1 MDKTVWQ
8 KVAWGSSEFA
18 LTIALRHT
26 LLRAPLGLHF
36 AKEALETEKDSIHL
50 AGFDPNG
57 ALRACLVLRPS
68 VTPSWLE
75 INHESNSYQAT
86 IAAPDLQA
94 TIAAP
99 GLQAIVAAPDLQ
111 ATVAA
116 PAFHMRQ
123 VAVRQDLQGLG
134 LGRELMNYAHSWV
147 VANSPVRQVYL
158 HARSPVVGFY
168 ENAGY
173 TLYGEPFWEVGL
185 EHRAMHRFLES

>member
-8 KVAWGSSEFA
+8 KVAWGSSEYA

-57 ALRACLVLRPS
+57 AVRACLVLRPS

-75 INHESNSYQAT
+75 VNHESNTY
-86 IAAPDLQA
+86 QA

-99 GLQAIVAAPDLQ
+99 GLQAI
-111 ATVAA
+111 VAA

-173 TLYGEPFWEVGL
+173 MLYGEPFWEVGL

>member
-8 KVAWGSSEFA
+8 KVAWGSSEYA

-36 AKEALETEKDSIHL
+36 AKEALETERDSIHL

-57 ALRACLVLRPS
+57 AVRACLVLRPS
-68 VTPSWLE
+68 VAPSWLE
-75 INHESNSYQAT
+75 INHESNSYQAA
-86 IAAPDLQA
+86 IAASDLQA
-94 TIAAP
+94 TI
-99 GLQAIVAAPDLQ
+99 
-111 ATVAA
+111 AA

-173 TLYGEPFWEVGL
+173 MLYGEPFWEVGL

>member
-8 KVAWGSSEFA
+8 KVAWGSSEYA

-57 ALRACLVLRPS
+57 AVRACLVLRPS
-68 VTPSWLE
+68 VAPSWLE

-86 IAAPDLQA
+86 IAAPAL
-94 TIAAP
+94 
-99 GLQAIVAAPDLQ
+99 
-111 ATVAA
+111 
-116 PAFHMRQ
+116 HMRQ

-173 TLYGEPFWEVGL
+173 TIFGEPFWEVGL

>member
-8 KVAWGSSEFA
+8 KVAWGSSEYA

-36 AKEALETEKDSIHL
+36 AKEALETERDSIHL

-75 INHESNSYQAT
+75 INHESNTYQAT
-86 IAAPDLQA
+86 IAAP
-94 TIAAP
+94 
-99 GLQAIVAAPDLQ
+99 GLQ

-173 TLYGEPFWEVGL
+173 TIFGEPFWEVGL

>member
-1 MDKTVWQ
+1 MDETVWQ
-8 KVAWGSSEFA
+8 KVAWGSSEYA

-36 AKEALETEKDSIHL
+36 AKESLDAEKESIHL

-57 ALRACLVLRPS
+57 VLCACLVLRPS

-75 INHESNSYQAT
+75 VNHETNPYQAT
-86 IAAPDLQA
+86 IAAL
-94 TIAAP
+94 
-99 GLQAIVAAPDLQ
+99 DLQ

-134 LGRELMNYAHSWV
+134 LGRELMNYAHAWV

-173 TLYGEPFWEVGL
+173 TIFGEPFWEVGL

>member
-8 KVAWGSSEFA
+8 KVAWGSSEYA

-36 AKEALETEKDSIHL
+36 AKEALETEKESIHL

-94 TIAAP
+94 NI
-99 GLQAIVAAPDLQ
+99 AAPDLQ

>member
-8 KVAWGSSEFA
+8 KVAWGSSEYA

-57 ALRACLVLRPS
+57 AVRACLVLRPS
-68 VTPSWLE
+68 VAPSWLE

-86 IAAPDLQA
+86 I
-94 TIAAP
+94 
-99 GLQAIVAAPDLQ
+99 
-111 ATVAA
+111 AA

-173 TLYGEPFWEVGL
+173 TIFGEPFWEVGL

>member
-8 KVAWGSSEFA
+8 KVAWGSSEYA

-36 AKEALETEKDSIHL
+36 AKEALETERDSIHL

-57 ALRACLVLRPS
+57 AVRACLVLRPS

-86 IAAPDLQA
+86 IAAP
-94 TIAAP
+94 
-99 GLQAIVAAPDLQ
+99 
-111 ATVAA
+111 
-116 PAFHMRQ
+116 AFQMRQ

-173 TLYGEPFWEVGL
+173 TIFGEPFWEVGL

>member
-8 KVAWGSSEFA
+8 KVAWGSSEYA

-57 ALRACLVLRPS
+57 ALRACLVLSPS

-75 INHESNSYQAT
+75 INHESNTY
-86 IAAPDLQA
+86 QA

-99 GLQAIVAAPDLQ
+99 GLQAI
-111 ATVAA
+111 VAA

-173 TLYGEPFWEVGL
+173 MLYGEPFWEVGL

>member
-8 KVAWGSSEFA
+8 KVAWGSSEYA

-36 AKEALETEKDSIHL
+36 AKEALETERDSIHL

-57 ALRACLVLRPS
+57 AVRACLVLRPS

-99 GLQAIVAAPDLQ
+99 GLQAI
-111 ATVAA
+111 VAA

-173 TLYGEPFWEVGL
+173 MLYGEPFWEVGL

>member
-8 KVAWGSSEFA
+8 KVAWGSSEYA

-36 AKEALETEKDSIHL
+36 AKEALETERDSIHL

-57 ALRACLVLRPS
+57 AVRACLVLRPS
-68 VTPSWLE
+68 VAPSWLE

-86 IAAPDLQA
+86 IAAP
-94 TIAAP
+94 
-99 GLQAIVAAPDLQ
+99 GLQAI
-111 ATVAA
+111 VAA

-173 TLYGEPFWEVGL
+173 MLYGEPFWEVGL

>member
-8 KVAWGSSEFA
+8 KVAWGSSEYA

-57 ALRACLVLRPS
+57 AVRACLVLRPS

-75 INHESNSYQAT
+75 VNHESNTYQAN
-86 IAAPDLQA
+86 
-94 TIAAP
+94 IAAP
-99 GLQAIVAAPDLQ
+99 GLQA
-111 ATVAA
+111 TVAT

-173 TLYGEPFWEVGL
+173 TIFGEPFWEVGL

>member
-1 MDKTVWQ
+1 
-8 KVAWGSSEFA
+8 
-18 LTIALRHT
+18 
-26 LLRAPLGLHF
+26 
-36 AKEALETEKDSIHL
+36 LE
-50 AGFDPNG
+50 
-57 ALRACLVLRPS
+57 V
-68 VTPSWLE
+68 
-75 INHESNSYQAT
+75 NHESNTYQAT

-99 GLQAIVAAPDLQ
+99 DLQ
-111 ATVAA
+111 VTVDA

>member
-1 MDKTVWQ
+1 
-8 KVAWGSSEFA
+8 
-18 LTIALRHT
+18 
-26 LLRAPLGLHF
+26 
-36 AKEALETEKDSIHL
+36 LE
-50 AGFDPNG
+50 
-57 ALRACLVLRPS
+57 V
-68 VTPSWLE
+68 
-75 INHESNSYQAT
+75 NHESNTYQAT
-86 IAAPDLQA
+86 IAAP
-94 TIAAP
+94 
-99 GLQAIVAAPDLQ
+99 GLQ

-173 TLYGEPFWEVGL
+173 MLYGEPFWEVGL